1 MIKNIAKI
9 LTSHIIVKTIG
20 IANIAFVLF
29 FLSIKDFGD
38 YSYLF
43 LMLNL
48 VAIII
53 DPFLSAYLIDSKT
66 FDFNKYNFGIIIIGL
81 LLSPF
86 FYFLVKIINNNLSI
100 LLFVLFTGTYFFSA
114 ILKSY
119 LNLKERY
126 INYGLIDITRQLTVF
141 CTTIFYF
148 FILKSNDYLKLLE
161 LNYLVSFLAMIILY
175 LIFLKRNE
183 IEFNF
188 NVSKFKKL
196 TYASKFF
203 IFYTAIIPLFTF
215 IDSFFVDSYLTE
227 EDLGIYS
234 FSLKIY
240 NISLMLV
247 VPIFTV
253 LNIKQI
259 EIAKENNYLAFVQNK
274 FKKVFLFSTII
285 FIGAIFFNWI
295 ITSFIYL
302 EYKSSFWISNIL
314 MFGSYVTYLTLPFS
328 FLIAYRK
335 YKHLFFLGIIAIL
348 FNIVINYFFIEKNG
362 MFIVAFSTFFSQLII
377 NLGAAVFSYFLLS
390 NYKNE
395 N

>member
-20 IANIAFVLF
+20 LANIAFVVF

-81 LLSPF
+81 VLSPF

-126 INYGLIDITRQLTVF
+126 INYGLIDITRQLIIF

-148 FILKSNDYLKLLE
+148 FILKSDNYLKLLE
-161 LNYLVSFLAMIILY
+161 LNYLVSFLAMIILS

-188 NVSKFKKL
+188 NISNFKKL
-196 TYASKFF
+196 TSASKYF
-203 IFYTAIIPLFTF
+203 IFYTAIIPLFSF

-247 VPIFTV
+247 LPIFTV

-259 EIAKENNYLAFVQNK
+259 EIAKENNYLVFVQNK
-274 FKKVFLFSTII
+274 FKKVFVFSTII
-285 FIGAIFFNWI
+285 FISAIFFNWI

-348 FNIVINYFFIEKNG
+348 VNIVINYFFIKKNG
-362 MFIVAFSTFFSQLII
+362 IFIVAFSTLFSQLII
-377 NLGAAVFSYFLLS
+377 NLGAAIFSYFLLS
-390 NYKNE
+390 NNKNE